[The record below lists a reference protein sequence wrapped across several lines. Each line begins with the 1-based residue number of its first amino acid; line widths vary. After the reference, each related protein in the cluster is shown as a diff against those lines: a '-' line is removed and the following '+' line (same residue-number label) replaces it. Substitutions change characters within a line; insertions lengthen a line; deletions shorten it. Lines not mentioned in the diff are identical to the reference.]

1 MYDGDPILI
10 DNGDGGDLVIVNGQP
25 EMDDGLQNA
34 VFISLFTDKS
44 WWANSILPDNEQ
56 TTSELSTLDRS
67 VLTNKTRLDA
77 EEYARQALSWMVSDG
92 LASKISVSAEIVAI
106 GVLGLI
112 ITIEQPG
119 KQSTVR
125 YKINWE
131 NMAVQI

>member
-10 DNGDGGDLVIVNGQP
+10 DAGDGGDLLIVNGQP

-34 VFISLFTDKS
+34 VFLSLFTDNA

-56 TTSELSTLDRS
+56 ATSELSTLDRS

-112 ITIEQPG
+112 ITIDQPG